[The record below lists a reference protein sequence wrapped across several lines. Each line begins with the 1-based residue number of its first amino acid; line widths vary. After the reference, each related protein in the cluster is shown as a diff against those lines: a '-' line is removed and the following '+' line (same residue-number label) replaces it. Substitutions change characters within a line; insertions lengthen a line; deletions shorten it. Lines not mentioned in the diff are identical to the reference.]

1 MALHL
6 TLAGKVHEIE
16 IVRRKPNLLLRV
28 DGRLHEVAPRDGGQ
42 DDRRD
47 DGRETLTIDGV
58 EFAFTRAFQAE
69 GDGEAAFVRHDGRSY
84 EIGFIDPRAESAGH
98 DTSRDEIHAPMPGA
112 VVSVHKQPGDAAARG
127 ETLVTIESMK
137 LQTALAAQR
146 DGIVQDILRGE
157 GETFEKDEVL
167 VRLAPA
173 AEG

>member
-28 DGRLHEVAPRDGGQ
+28 DGRLHEVAPRDGE
-42 DDRRD
+42 RD
-47 DGRETLTIDGV
+47 ESRDVLMVDGM
-58 EFAFTRAFQAE
+58 EFAFTRAFQSE
-69 GDGEAAFVRHDGRSY
+69 GDGETAFVRHEGRTY
-84 EIGFIDPRAESAGH
+84 DVGFIDPRAESAGH

-112 VVSVHKQPGDAAARG
+112 VVSVHKKPGEATTRG